1 MRTHKEHS
9 DAQTTYVKIKNRVW
23 NDPGILCLM
32 LLLNTALMS
41 LGFIALCMFTYHLS
55 IKSIEISILTIWGMC
70 NGAIIIGSLT
80 LVLLEIK
87 CVAYIKHLMKIAKKS
102 PYEM

>member
-1 MRTHKEHS
+1 MFTRKKNS
-9 DAQTTYVKIKNRVW
+9 DSQITYVKIKNRIW

-41 LGFIALCMFTYHLS
+41 SGFIALCMFTYHLS

-87 CVAYIKHLMKIAKKS
+87 CVAYIKHLMKIAKRS
-102 PYEM
+102 SH